1 MLVNIF
7 FSSLFSIFILVCCLA
22 KRFLGLVRF
31 SRKSK
36 LEMRGL
42 IFSMDALLEQ
52 QPLLFFVVEQ
62 IR

>member
-1 MLVNIF
+1 
-7 FSSLFSIFILVCCLA
+7 LA

-42 IFSMDALLEQ
+42 IFSMDALLEL